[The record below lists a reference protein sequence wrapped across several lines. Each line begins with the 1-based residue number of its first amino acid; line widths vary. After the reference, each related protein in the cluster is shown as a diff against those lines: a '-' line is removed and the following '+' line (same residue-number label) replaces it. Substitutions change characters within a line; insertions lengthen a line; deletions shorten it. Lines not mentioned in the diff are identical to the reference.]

1 MARDLILSMQ
11 LICHVDAA
19 TASDEVLN
27 QIKFLVNAVTSKI
40 SIFKDQLIDKQE
52 MVESLT
58 KISSMFKG
66 DIHDIVNKNLL

>member
-11 LICHVDAA
+11 LICHVDIA